1 MTSSLPPALVMI
13 LAGLLLPLTPRT
25 VRNAGMLLAP
35 LVALA
40 LVWMV
45 PDGPAL
51 TVTFLGHTLTPLK
64 GDALSRVF
72 ATVFTLMAFTGVL
85 YAYRQART
93 IELAAALVYAGGAVG
108 VSLAGD
114 LVTVFIYW
122 ELMALGSTTVLWAA
136 GTDSSYRAAMRY
148 LMVHLFGGVV
158 LMAGVVGWVLETGS
172 VDFGPI
178 ELSSV
183 SSWLILIGFLI
194 NAGAP
199 PLSAWLPMPI
209 RKPRHR
215 ARCSCRPLPPR
226 PPSMC

>member
-1 MTSSLPPALVMI
+1 
-13 LAGLLLPLTPRT
+13 
-25 VRNAGMLLAP
+25 
-35 LVALA
+35 
-40 LVWMV
+40 
-45 PDGPAL
+45 
-51 TVTFLGHTLTPLK
+51 
-64 GDALSRVF
+64 
-72 ATVFTLMAFTGVL
+72 MAFTGVL